1 MGFFS
6 KLRLL
11 SKLSLGK
18 FIYYNYFS
26 GHVERIGKG
35 YLLPYKNS
43 VIEMADGA
51 RIIIGDGHLAVNPNR
66 PSGSHAEAFIRMR
79 ENAVLRVHD
88 SLSLAYK
95 ATIEIHKDA
104 EVEVGSAFINS
115 DAVVLAA
122 KKIQIGHGCLISRMV
137 FIFDADHHPIYN
149 EAGEQI
155 NQPKPVIIGDHV
167 WIGLQ
172 SVIVRGSKIGEGA
185 VIAANS
191 LVGGKIKA
199 GTMASGNPARSYSEI
214 KWSAN

>member
-26 GHVERIGKG
+26 NHVERTGKG

-51 RIIIGDGHLAVNPNR
+51 RIIIGNGHLAVNPNR

-191 LVGGKIKA
+191 LVGGRIKA

-214 KWSAN
+214 KWSVS

>member
-26 GHVERIGKG
+26 NHVERTGKG

-51 RIIIGDGHLAVNPNR
+51 RIIIGTGHLAVNPNR

-137 FIFDADHHPIYN
+137 FIFDADLHPIYF

-155 NQPKPVIIGDHV
+155 IQPKPVIIGDHV

-214 KWSAN
+214 KWSVS

>member
-6 KLRLL
+6 KLK
-11 SKLSLGK
+11 KLSRLSIGK

-26 GHVERIGKG
+26 SHVERTGKG

-51 RIIIGDGHLAVNPNR
+51 RIIIGDGHLAVNPNS

>member
-1 MGFFS
+1 MGFFG
-6 KLRLL
+6 KLKIL
-11 SKLSLGK
+11 SRLSLGK

-26 GHVERIGKG
+26 SQVERKGKG

-43 VIEMADGA
+43 VIEMEEGA
-51 RIIIGDGHLAVNPNR
+51 KIIIGDGHLAVNPNR
-66 PSGSHAEAFIRMR
+66 PSGSRAEAFIRMR
-79 ENAVLRVHD
+79 KNAVLRVHG
-88 SLSLAYK
+88 SLDLCYK

-104 EVEVGSAFINS
+104 EVEIGSAYINS
-115 DAVVLAA
+115 DAVILAA
-122 KKIQIGHGCLISRMV
+122 KKIQMGNGCLISRMV

-155 NQPKPVIIGDHV
+155 NPPKPVIIGDHV

-191 LVGGKIKA
+191 LVGGRIKA

-214 KWSAN
+214 KWSVS

>member
-26 GHVERIGKG
+26 GHVERTGKG

-214 KWSAN
+214 KWSVN

>member
-18 FIYYNYFS
+18 LIYYNYFS
-26 GHVERIGKG
+26 NHVERTGKG

-214 KWSAN
+214 KWSVN

>member
-26 GHVERIGKG
+26 NHVERTGKG

>member
-26 GHVERIGKG
+26 NHVERTGKG

-214 KWSAN
+214 KWSVS

>member
-26 GHVERIGKG
+26 NHVERTGKG

-214 KWSAN
+214 KWSVN

>member
-26 GHVERIGKG
+26 NHVERTGKG

-95 ATIEIHKDA
+95 AIIEIHKDA

>member
-1 MGFFS
+1 MGILH
-6 KLRLL
+6 KLKAL
-11 SKLSLGK
+11 SGLSLSK
-18 FIYYNYFS
+18 FIYYNWFCS
-26 GHVERIGKG
+26 HVERHGRG
-35 YLLPYKNS
+35 LLLPYKNS
-43 VIEMADGA
+43 VIELAKGA
-51 RIIIGDGHLAVNPNR
+51 RIVIEGNGNLAINPNR

-88 SLSLAYK
+88 SLSLCYK

-104 EVEVGSAFINS
+104 EVEIGSAYINS
-115 DAVVLAA
+115 DAVILAA
-122 KKIQIGHGCLISRMV
+122 KKVQLGNQCLVSRMV

-155 NQPKPVIIGDHV
+155 NLPRPVIIGNHV

-172 SVIVRGSKIGEGA
+172 SVIVRGSKIGDGA

-214 KWSAN
+214 KWGV

>member
-26 GHVERIGKG
+26 NHVERTGKG

-51 RIIIGDGHLAVNPNR
+51 RIIIGDSHLAVNHNR

-104 EVEVGSAFINS
+104 EVEVGSASINS